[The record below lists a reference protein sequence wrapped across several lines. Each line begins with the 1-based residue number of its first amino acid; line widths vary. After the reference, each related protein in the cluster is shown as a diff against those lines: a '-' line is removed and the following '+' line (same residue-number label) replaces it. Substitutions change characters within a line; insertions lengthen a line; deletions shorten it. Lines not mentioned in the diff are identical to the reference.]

1 MGNNTS
7 TNWIPPM
14 GPMLYSHLQ
23 ENRDKI
29 EDPADIRT
37 LDLLTPPW
45 TDGKVKWM
53 RALKVRD
60 YKAFKL

>member
-1 MGNNTS
+1 
-7 TNWIPPM
+7 M

-29 EDPADIRT
+29 EDPADLRT
-37 LDLLTPPW
+37 LDLLSKPW

-60 YKAFKL
+60 YKKFSLN